1 MLGPSV
7 QYEFVDISME
17 SMVGQ
22 IEQLVHS
29 LPIIVD
35 VLALVS
41 EFVVVAVFPCENA
54 SSARVQQ
61 ITRLFF
67 AVTRDQ
73 TGNDCLCRF
82 YMVGS
87 IGGIWCHV
95 VRITYQGMWPSTYF
109 GERGVR
115 STISAAALSLSSKLE
130 SSRSPI
136 TMRME
141 GYLALTCSAFSA
153 LRIRAE

>member
-1 MLGPSV
+1 MLGSSV
-7 QYEFVDISME
+7 QYKLVDISME
-17 SMVGQ
+17 GMVGQ

-61 ITRLFF
+61 ITRLFL
-67 AVTRDQ
+67 AMTRNQ

-82 YMVGS
+82 YVVGS
-87 IGGIWCHV
+87 IGGIWCPLLES
-95 VRITYQGMWPSTYF
+95 RIKGCGLPLILGNEAY
-109 GERGVR
+109 
-115 STISAAALSLSSKLE
+115 AARYLQPHFLSPASLSHQD
-130 SSRSPI
+130 
-136 TMRME
+136 
-141 GYLALTCSAFSA
+141 
-153 LRIRAE
+153 LR